1 MESQDLNVKIK
12 EEVDENLF
20 DNVTTFDGPAQ
31 ERISGIVDTQ
41 DKSDQSNKVTIKK
54 GNKSICRVCARNQ
67 ITLININKNPIIRN
81 KLLQCLKI
89 NVTKEECLPK
99 MICKKC
105 LALLNLFQDFITM
118 SLESQK
124 VRLTD

>member
-12 EEVDENLF
+12 EEADENLF
-20 DNVTTFDGPAQ
+20 DNVTTFDGPTQ

-41 DKSDQSNKVTIKK
+41 DKSNKVTIKN

-67 ITLININKNPIIRN
+67 ITLININKNPIIRK

-124 VRLTD
+124 VRLSD